1 MNPRI
6 QISVLLLALSIFLLF
21 FTGREHE
28 RFRLKPAVLAE
39 WASKDTNVISIDGV
53 ARFLIDEEPGILLI
67 DVREEAAFRAVSL
80 PGAINIPLGR
90 ISYAEYR
97 ELLDG
102 RSGKRIFYSNGDDL
116 STAALTIAA
125 GLGYRNCYRM
135 EGGLNAWFEKVM
147 NASFSGERIS
157 ARENALLTN
166 RFEARRLFTQ
176 YNSLP
181 DSMKAG
187 IFAARQME
195 RKKLDGGCE

>member
-21 FTGREHE
+21 FTVRENE
-28 RFRLKPAVLAE
+28 RFRVKPAALAD
-39 WASKDTNVISIDGV
+39 WASTDTSAIPVDGV
-53 ARFLIDEEPGILLI
+53 VRFLINETPGILLV
-67 DVREEAAFRAVSL
+67 DVREESTFRSVSL

-90 ISYAEYR
+90 ISSLEYR
-97 ELLDG
+97 ELLND
-102 RSGKRIFYSNGDDL
+102 RSGRRIFYSNGDDL

-125 GLGYRNCYRM
+125 GLGYQNCYRM
-135 EGGLNAWFEKVM
+135 EGGLNAWFEQVM
-147 NASFSGERIS
+147 NASFSGERLS

-166 RFEARRLFTQ
+166 RFEARRLFAQ

-181 DSMKAG
+181 DSLKAG

-195 RKKLDGGCE
+195 RRKLDGGCE